1 MPKGTYKNI
10 TMAKK
15 NAKLIKSSTKCGAV
29 KIESNSNNFN
39 IIKLVSLKIPV
50 MGHIGYTPQFKN
62 KFKIEVI
69 AKKKK

>member
-15 NAKLIKSSTKCGAV
+15 NAKLIKSSTKCDAV

-39 IIKLVSLKIPV
+39 IIKELVSLI
-50 MGHIGYTPQFKN
+50 TLSL
-62 KFKIEVI
+62 E
-69 AKKKK
+69 